1 MYIRRPT
8 LETKIANIDSIN
20 VLGVKSYD
28 GWKIDN
34 FKIFVRIKIRFLM
47 QMLGFN
53 RILESLAFSIIF
65 TGWLFMTSSFS
76 F

>member
-8 LETKIANIDSIN
+8 LGTKIANIDSIN
-20 VLGVKSYD
+20 VLGVKSYE

-47 QMLGFN
+47 
-53 RILESLAFSIIF
+53 
-65 TGWLFMTSSFS
+65 
-76 F
+76 